1 MAIDHK
7 IRDKKLQCNINRE
20 AVKVS
25 TFSPGK
31 LDKHEYLTGEEKLP
45 SDQSRMIEQAK
56 FNYTPWGKS
65 FENQVKIIED
75 HGRKEVE
82 ALKVLKPEENQQY
95 LKSIEE
101 NFPKEMKTN
110 EIDEIKIWKEK
121 K

>member
-1 MAIDHK
+1 
-7 IRDKKLQCNINRE
+7 
-20 AVKVS
+20 
-25 TFSPGK
+25 
-31 LDKHEYLTGEEKLP
+31 
-45 SDQSRMIEQAK
+45 MIEQAK

-95 LKSIEE
+95 LKSIKE
-101 NFPKEMKTN
+101 NFPKEMRTN

>member
-1 MAIDHK
+1 
-7 IRDKKLQCNINRE
+7 
-20 AVKVS
+20 
-25 TFSPGK
+25 
-31 LDKHEYLTGEEKLP
+31 
-45 SDQSRMIEQAK
+45 MIEQAK
-56 FNYTPWGKS
+56 FNYTPWGKA

-101 NFPKEMKTN
+101 NFPKEMRTN